1 MTDLESRRTT
11 YHFTTSE
18 LVFIAV
24 AGVVSGLVNT
34 GFGIAYTAL
43 AAAAGPLVAGLL
55 SPFAIIPIAAM
66 YIIRKPGTA
75 LLSGLL
81 NGVIQFLA
89 GDPSGLWTIVFGTAT
104 GLGAEVVFLLM
115 RYKRWNKAVC
125 FAAGFLSQVATLLL
139 IYAAYGW
146 MGRSTALILVGMLIA
161 GIASGFESGLGGRFV
176 GEAIYRAKLAEG
188 FAIARDR
195 KHSS

>member
-1 MTDLESRRTT
+1 MINSESKSIT

-55 SPFAIIPIAAM
+55 SPFAMIPIAAM

-89 GDPSGLWTIVFGTAT
+89 GDPSGLWTIAFGAAT
-104 GLGAEVVFLLM
+104 GLGAEIVFLLL
-115 RYKRWNKAVC
+115 RYRQWGKWAC

-139 IYAAYGW
+139 IYFAYGW
-146 MGRSTALILVGMLIA
+146 MGRTANLILVGMLIA
-161 GIASGFESGLGGRFV
+161 GTASGIESGLGGRFV
-176 GEAIYRAKLAEG
+176 GEAVYRAKLAEG

-195 KHSS
+195 KRSH